1 MLFKYLQELAKEM
14 MGLKVTTGIDGM
26 QPDTKEQ
33 FDDLEKAIGDKLGSL
48 AALENYPDFAE
59 KLVKRICLDCKLC
72 CFIREIFLMQLIKRT
87 FLMYHLYSEK
97 A

>member
-1 MLFKYLQELAKEM
+1 MLFKLLQELAKEM

-33 FDDLEKAIGDKLGSL
+33 FDELEKAIGDKLGSL

-72 CFIREIFLMQLIKRT
+72 LFDTGNFLCCSL
-87 FLMYHLYSEK
+87 
-97 A
+97 

>member
-72 CFIREIFLMQLIKRT
+72 CLIREIFLMQLIKRT

>member
-1 MLFKYLQELAKEM
+1 MLFKFLQELAKEM

-33 FDDLEKAIGDKLGSL
+33 FDELEKAIGDKLGSL

-72 CFIREIFLMQLIKRT
+72 LFDTRNFLCCSL
-87 FLMYHLYSEK
+87 
-97 A
+97 